1 MSDLDHFD
9 HLDKRIMEL
18 EIKNAHHE
26 DTIEQLNHI
35 IIEHQ
40 SAISRLVQQLKHL
53 QNKVGSLQE
62 NGSQAKEAPEPPP
75 PHY

>member
-1 MSDLDHFD
+1 MSDIEN
-9 HLDKRIMEL
+9 RVMEL

-26 DTIEQLNHI
+26 DTIEQLNQI

-40 SAISRLVQQLKHL
+40 ASITDIARHLEQL
-53 QNKVGSLQE
+53 QNKVSSLQE
-62 NGSQAKEAPEPPP
+62 SNGKETPEPPP